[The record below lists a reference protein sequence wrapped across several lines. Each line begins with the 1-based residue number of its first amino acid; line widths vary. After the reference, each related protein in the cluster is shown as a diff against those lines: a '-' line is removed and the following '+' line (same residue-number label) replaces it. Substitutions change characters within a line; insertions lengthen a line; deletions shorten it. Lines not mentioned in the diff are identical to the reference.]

1 MAAFWAEMGVAY
13 LEINKLPCLH
23 EIDIP
28 KCINVYSIY
37 RTKLGMIGF
46 FVFIFNVFRCMKLY
60 CTFFFFTCMRGDTEK
75 IKKTFPLILYQQIQ
89 ELLCVV

>member
-13 LEINKLPCLH
+13 LEINKLSCLH

-28 KCINVYSIY
+28 KCINLYSIY

-46 FVFIFNVFRCMKLY
+46 CFIIFK
-60 CTFFFFTCMRGDTEK
+60 K
-75 IKKTFPLILYQQIQ
+75 IKKLFH
-89 ELLCVV
+89 